1 MVFAPFLCCHSNHVF
16 YFSSMGSL
24 LVGNR
29 STSEEHTM
37 DAVQN
42 SDSTASVA
50 AGPSP
55 FEADAFREDTDEEQ
69 SFIDLSQDSDSSIG
83 GSSYSSNSCPP
94 GKNEK

>member
-1 MVFAPFLCCHSNHVF
+1 MASR
-16 YFSSMGSL
+16 

-29 STSEEHTM
+29 STSEASNGSPFDLTT

-42 SDSTASVA
+42 SDPTASVA
-50 AGPSP
+50 AGKSP
-55 FEADAFREDTDEEQ
+55 FEAYAFREDTDEEQ